1 MGLPCLLLGVF
12 TTIGY
17 GWVINYNTSIA
28 GPVVMLFLLGYA
40 LIAGFQCLNVLMVDL
55 YPGQATS
62 AAAANNLVRC
72 LLGAASSAAIL
83 PMSDAMGAGW
93 AYTTLAL
100 MFLLSC
106 GGLLVI
112 MKFGP
117 QWRKARQ
124 AKEDAREKRKVDA

>member
-1 MGLPCLLLGVF
+1 
-12 TTIGY
+12 
-17 GWVINYNTSIA
+17 
-28 GPVVMLFLLGYA
+28 
-40 LIAGFQCLNVLMVDL
+40 MVDL

-124 AKEDAREKRKVDA
+124 AKEDAREKRKVEA